1 MSNQQ
6 TIHPYVVVV
15 AIDFSDPAAD
25 ALREAVEL
33 ASHAP
38 RAELH
43 VVHVYAV
50 PSPPAQLGAMV
61 VPEFVYHEQIEGIR
75 HRLAE
80 WLEPYRSTSVRL
92 TGHIRLGAPAEEIV
106 QLASDVAANLI
117 VTGSHSHRGLER
129 ILLGSV
135 AEHVVRSAPCAVL
148 VYRARAA
155 QASDSI
161 EPPCPACLETQRKS
175 ARAQLWCQRHSE
187 HHVRAH
193 TYYEYPS
200 AYGIGSQSFRFEP

>member
-6 TIHPYVVVV
+6 TSQPYVIVVG
-15 AIDFSDPAAD
+15 IDFSEPAAE
-25 ALREAVEL
+25 ALREAVNL
-33 ASHAP
+33 ASRAAI
-38 RAELH
+38 AELH
-43 VVHVYAV
+43 VVHIYSLPA
-50 PSPPAQLGAMV
+50 PPAQLGAMV
-61 VPEFVYHEQIEGIR
+61 VPEFVYHEQLDEIR
-75 HRLAE
+75 RRLAD
-80 WLEPYRSTSVRL
+80 WLQAYRSTPVRL
-92 TGHIRLGAPAEEIV
+92 TGHIRLGAPADEIV
-106 QLASDVAANLI
+106 QIASDVAANLI
-117 VTGSHSHRGLER
+117 VVGSHSHRGWER

-148 VYRARAA
+148 VYRAREA

-161 EPPCPACLETQRKS
+161 EPPCPECVETQRQT
-175 ARAQLWCQRHSE
+175 ARAQLWCKRHSE

>member
-1 MSNQQ
+1 MNSQQ
-6 TIHPYVVVV
+6 TSQPYVVVV
-15 AIDFSDPAAD
+15 GVDFSEPAAD
-25 ALREAVEL
+25 ALREAVES
-33 ASHAP
+33 ASRAP
-38 RAELH
+38 HAELH
-43 VVHVYAV
+43 VVHVYSV
-50 PSPPAQLGAMV
+50 PSPPVQLGAMV

-75 HRLAE
+75 QRLAD
-80 WLEPYRSTSVRL
+80 WLAPYRSTSVRL
-92 TGHIRLGAPAEEIV
+92 TAHIRLGAPAAEIV
-106 QLASDVAANLI
+106 QIASDVAANLI
-117 VTGSHSHRGLER
+117 VVGSHSHRGWER

-161 EPPCPACLETQRKS
+161 EPPCPACLETQRQS
-175 ARAQLWCQRHSE
+175 ARAKLWCQRHSE